1 MNNETLIME
10 RLDRLEQKIDP
21 VADSAKSIKE
31 LREQLAPR
39 VNEAVK
45 ALIIALADL
54 ESDFQLEDLVFLIK
68 KVMRNIKNLT
78 FALEQLKNLID
89 FARAV
94 EPLLKSTVPQIIQTF
109 DELEQKGVLRVFT
122 DLPAK
127 LDFSQAE
134 DVGPF
139 GMLRAASD
147 KEVQTGLGVLLELTR
162 GLSALKPDVP

>member
-1 MNNETLIME
+1 MNNEALIME

-45 ALIIALADL
+45 ALIIELADL
-54 ESDFQLEDLVFLIK
+54 ESDFQMEDLVFLIK

-134 DVGPF
+134 DVGAY
-139 GMLRAASD
+139 GMLRAMSD
-147 KEVQTGLGVLLELTR
+147 KEVQSGLGVLLELTR

>member
-1 MNNETLIME
+1 MNNEALIME

-45 ALIIALADL
+45 ALIIELADL

-78 FALEQLKNLID
+78 FALEQLKNFID

-109 DELEQKGVLRVFT
+109 GELEQKGVLRVFT

-134 DVGPF
+134 DVSPF

>member
-21 VADSAKSIKE
+21 VANSAKSIKE
-31 LREQLAPR
+31 LQEQLAPR

-68 KVMRNIKNLT
+68 KVMRNIKNIT

-134 DVGPF
+134 DVGLF